1 MRLLL
6 VEDEAR
12 IAAFLKKGLADQ
24 GYGVEHVETG
34 AEALERTQDPE
45 LDLLILDLGLE
56 DMDGL
61 DVLRELREEGR
72 PLPVIILTARGAVE
86 DRVEGL
92 NLGADDY
99 LSKPF
104 GFDELLAR
112 IRARLRSTG
121 RGLLA
126 PVEAGGVRLDI
137 RRRCADVEGGV
148 VELTDREFALLEA
161 FLQRPGEV
169 LSRRELLAL
178 VWDLKFDPGTNIV
191 DVYISHLRRKIGEDR
206 IETVR
211 SMGYRFTVNGGDPAP
226 ST

>member
-12 IAAFLKKGLADQ
+12 IAAFLKKGLSDQ
-24 GYGVEHVETG
+24 GYGVDHVETG
-34 AEALERTQDPE
+34 AEALERTRDPE

-61 DVLRELREEGR
+61 DVLRELRENGR

-112 IRARLRSTG
+112 IRARLRSHG
-121 RGLLA
+121 RGLLT
-126 PVEAGGVRLDI
+126 PLEAGGIRLDI
-137 RRRCADVEGGV
+137 RRRRAEVGGRAV
-148 VELTDREFALLEA
+148 DLTDREFALLEA

-191 DVYISHLRRKIGEDR
+191 DVYISHLRRKVGEDR

-211 SMGYRFTVNGGDPAP
+211 SMGYRFTVDEGDRAL

>member
-12 IAAFLKKGLADQ
+12 IASFLVKGLSHQ
-24 GYGVEHVETG
+24 GFGVDHVETG
-34 AEALERTQDPE
+34 AEALERSRDPE
-45 LDLLILDLGLE
+45 LDLVILDLGLA

-61 DVLRELREEGR
+61 DVLRELRGEGR

-99 LSKPF
+99 LPKPF
-104 GFDELLAR
+104 GFDELVAR
-112 IRARLRSTG
+112 IRARLRSQG
-121 RGLLA
+121 DGVVA
-126 PVEAGGVRLDI
+126 PLEAGGVRLDV
-137 RRRCADVEGGV
+137 RGRCAEIGGQV
-148 VELTDREFALLEA
+148 IDLTDREFALLEA
-161 FLQRPGEV
+161 FLQRPGQV
-169 LSRRELLAL
+169 LSRRQLLAR

-191 DVYISHLRRKIGEDR
+191 DVYISHLRRKVGENR

-211 SMGYRFTVNGGDPAP
+211 SRGYRFTVDEGDPVR